1 MGRDLNFL
9 MSTGREKKVRCKL
22 IDKSSCNF
30 IIIGLVLRDVSLNE
44 RCEMIIDEQALP
56 PTEAFLGTLTVIVV
70 YSAVT
75 EYTKYICSLKE
86 QATLR
91 DTFIYQV
98 NSSVFF
104 ILST

>member
-1 MGRDLNFL
+1 
-9 MSTGREKKVRCKL
+9 
-22 IDKSSCNF
+22 
-30 IIIGLVLRDVSLNE
+30 
-44 RCEMIIDEQALP
+44 MIIDEQALP

-98 NSSVFF
+98 NSSVFLYYLREKYLVG
-104 ILST
+104 IVMYTIYVIPRCLSALEASSFKHQCL